1 MLRALN
7 RLSPK
12 PLALGALCALG
23 GTLGADVPFFVRD
36 VSLAIGRG
44 YGEELTALPPLPP
57 ARVMLLVPA
66 YPIATAGAYAALDA
80 HRGSAP
86 LAHRAPLVA
95 RDFADWHSVA
105 GKQAND
111 FEEVVFAM
119 HPDLGAA
126 RRAFEKG
133 GADVAR
139 LSGSGSVVFGAWA
152 GKEMPEVAERG
163 GARVLTTATV

>member
-1 MLRALN
+1 
-7 RLSPK
+7 
-12 PLALGALCALG
+12 
-23 GTLGADVPFFVRD
+23 
-36 VSLAIGRG
+36 
-44 YGEELTALPPLPP
+44 
-57 ARVMLLVPA
+57 MLLVPA